1 MSAIFAYFTYK
12 IIIAVLVIIIA
23 FFVRATIGF
32 GSGLIAVSIL
42 TLLFPIRFTVPVV
55 FVLDFVGSMLLGAYD
70 FKEVKWHDLNYLLP
84 FTVLGLLFGGI
95 LLKYA
100 NPQKLTIFLGLFI
113 LLYVIYGF
121 IVKQEKLPYAKNYV
135 GAPLGF
141 LGGFIGS
148 LYGGG
153 GPPIVAYLQMRHH
166 NKRGFRATFQ
176 IVAITDSIFRAFLY
190 TYLGLLTFSVLKMS
204 FLLIP
209 FVLLGLF
216 FGNKLHFRINQKFFY
231 IFTMIVLL
239 CAAIG
244 LIIHSL

>member
-1 MSAIFAYFTYK
+1 MTLIFNYFTYK
-12 IIIAVLVIIIA
+12 IIIAVFVILIA

-32 GSGLIAVSIL
+32 GSGLISVSVL
-42 TLLFPIRFTVPVV
+42 TMLFPIRFTVPVV
-55 FVLDFVGSMLLGAYD
+55 FILDFAGSIILGAYD
-70 FKEVKWHDLNYLLP
+70 FKEVKWHALNYLLP
-84 FTVLGLLFGGI
+84 FTIAGLLFGGI

-121 IVKQEKLPYAKNYV
+121 LVKQEKLPFANNCA

-141 LGGFIGS
+141 FGGFIGS

-153 GPPIVAYLQMRHH
+153 GPPIVAYLQMKHL
-166 NKRGFRATFQ
+166 NKRAFRATFQ
-176 IVAITDSIFRAFLY
+176 IVAITDSITRAFLY
-190 TYLGLLTFSVLKMS
+190 IYLGLLTFAVFKMS
-204 FLLIP
+204 LFLAP
-209 FVLLGLF
+209 FLLLGLF

-231 IFTMIVLL
+231 IIVMVVLSF
-239 CAAIG
+239 AAIG